1 MMKDKKYEL
10 VKEKAITRYGRTVYP
25 IRALKSFADVEKG
38 EIGGY
43 IESESN
49 LSHEGDCW
57 VYDNA
62 VVCENAEVKNDA
74 VVKNNALV
82 RGHAVVRDSSYV
94 KENACVKDHAI
105 LYDNVVLRLNSC
117 VQDYATLAG
126 SVLIHGEACIAG
138 EATVSDNVMVTDNA
152 RVDGRALLDGWF
164 TVKGDAHIGCWGCI
178 NCYYDYYLCEIKEI
192 KETPITFYKTY
203 AGEID
208 VCVEGYCGSIKG
220 FLNYM
225 RKNYGN
231 RICGKSIIAFLK
243 AYYHIFV
250 KKG

>member
-1 MMKDKKYEL
+1 MKDKKYEL
-10 VKEKAITRYGRTVYP
+10 VKEKAITRYGKTVYP
-25 IRALKSFADVEKG
+25 IRALKNFADVEKG

-82 RGHAVVRDSSYV
+82 RGHAIVRDSSYV

-178 NCYYDYYLCEIKEI
+178 NCYYDYYLCEIKDI
-192 KETPITFYKTY
+192 KETPITFYKSYTK
-203 AGEID
+203 GME
-208 VCVEGYCGSIKG
+208 VCVERYYGSTKG

-225 RKNYGN
+225 KRNYGIKIW
-231 RICGKSIIAFLK
+231 RKCIISILK
-243 AYYHIFV
+243 AHYHIFV
-250 KKG
+250 IKG